1 LLPPAELSS
10 VALAL
15 ARLDCFEDWA
25 EWLAGAVVEAVTDP
39 ALIEGDASPGR
50 TLGEGGGG

>member
-1 LLPPAELSS
+1 M
-10 VALAL
+10 ALAL